1 MIRIKNIAIR
11 LYSEFREDLMQY
23 NRDQEIREG
32 KRGEDAISQG
42 QQPALTREEIA
53 EK

>member
-1 MIRIKNIAIR
+1 
-11 LYSEFREDLMQY
+11 MQY